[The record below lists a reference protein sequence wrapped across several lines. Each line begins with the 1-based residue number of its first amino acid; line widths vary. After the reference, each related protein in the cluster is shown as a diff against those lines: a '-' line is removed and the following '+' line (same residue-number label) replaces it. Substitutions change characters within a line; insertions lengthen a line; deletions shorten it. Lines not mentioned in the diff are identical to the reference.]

1 MDMDHDP
8 LAVDPDKMRR
18 HGYAMVDFLVDH
30 LTAPDPPAL
39 VRATPREMAERIP
52 AAPPDGPEDFDTIL
66 RRLRDDVLPFMS
78 RGEHRRYFAFIPSN
92 GTWPSALGDFLAAAV
107 NVYCGAWMESA
118 GPSQIELVVL
128 RWFADWLGLPDSTS
142 GVLVSGGSAANMT
155 ALAAARE
162 HAVGAMTDDIVAYVS
177 DQAHSSL
184 ARAGRILG
192 FRPDQLRV
200 IPVDNDY
207 AMRADALV
215 GAIEADVAVGRR
227 PIFVS
232 AAAGATNSGSVDP
245 LAAIADI
252 CAKHGI
258 WMHVDAAYGGFAAL
272 TERGRSALAGI
283 ERADSVTLDPHKWL
297 YQPFEC
303 GAVLVR
309 DGVRLRRA
317 FEMTP
322 DYLKDAMVATGEVNF
337 ADSGMQLSRMARAF
351 KIWTSI
357 RYFGLD
363 AFRAT
368 IDRALDLALAAQHHI
383 EASDQL
389 ELLLPAHL
397 GIVCFRRRFPGVDD
411 EARLDAMNAALVHA
425 LDESGYGLVSS
436 TRLQGRY
443 AIRLCVLNHTSGPRD
458 VLGVLSWLEAHD
470 VPVPADDEVQEQI
483 RAHPVL
489 DRTASPTVTWS
500 GYPHPDPAELAT
512 LEAFAGVDE
521 SALEFLAGACYEKHA
536 EPGEHVVRRWGADRD
551 FYVILDGTVEVFVD
565 TRIVRRLG
573 PGDFFGELAAQDWG
587 GGFGYPRLADV
598 VATAPLRLLVV
609 PLDVYPTVVALPGL
623 RDRIRR
629 AFRVRLPES

>member
-1 MDMDHDP
+1 MGSDDDP
-8 LAVDPDKMRR
+8 LAVDADTMRR
-18 HGYAMVDFLVDH
+18 HGYAMVDFVVDH
-30 LTAPDPPAL
+30 LTTPYPPAL
-39 VRATPREMAERIP
+39 VRASPREMVDRIP

-66 RRLRDDVLPFMS
+66 RRLREDVLPFMS
-78 RGEHRRYFAFIPSN
+78 RSEHPRYFAFIPSN

-118 GPSQIELVVL
+118 GPSQVEMVVL
-128 RWFADWLGLPDSTS
+128 RWFADWLGLPDSTA

-155 ALAAARE
+155 ALATARE

-192 FRPDQLRV
+192 FRPDQIRV
-200 IPVDNDY
+200 IPVDDDY
-207 AMRADALV
+207 AMRTDALV
-215 GAIEADVAVGRR
+215 GAIQADVALGRR

-245 LAAIADI
+245 LASIADI
-252 CAKHGI
+252 CAEHGM

-322 DYLKDAMVATGEVNF
+322 DYLKDAMVAAGEVNF
-337 ADSGMQLSRMARAF
+337 ADLGLQLSRMARAF

-363 AFRAT
+363 AFRAA
-368 IDRALDLALAAQHHI
+368 IDRALDLALAAQRHI
-383 EASDQL
+383 EASEHL

-436 TRLQGRY
+436 TRLRGRY
-443 AIRLCVLNHTSGPRD
+443 AIRLCVLNHTSGLRD
-458 VLGVLSWLEAHD
+458 VLDVLSWLETHD
-470 VPVPADDEVQEQI
+470 VAVPAADDIAGPDPGAPDPRPHGVADPRVGWASPRRSGRARCPRRLRRRRRSNAAVPRRRLPREARRTGRARRASLGHRPRLLRDPRRHRRGI
-483 RAHPVL
+483 RRHAGRAHTRSWRL
-489 DRTASPTVTWS
+489 LRRTRR
-500 GYPHPDPAELAT
+500 
-512 LEAFAGVDE
+512 
-521 SALEFLAGACYEKHA
+521 
-536 EPGEHVVRRWGADRD
+536 PGLG
-551 FYVILDGTVEVFVD
+551 
-565 TRIVRRLG
+565 RRLRL
-573 PGDFFGELAAQDWG
+573 PPPRRRRRHRPASASRRSP
-587 GGFGYPRLADV
+587 PRL
-598 VATAPLRLLVV
+598 PSRRGS
-609 PLDVYPTVVALPGL
+609 PGP
-623 RDRIRR
+623 
-629 AFRVRLPES
+629 A

>member
-1 MDMDHDP
+1 
-8 LAVDPDKMRR
+8 
-18 HGYAMVDFLVDH
+18 
-30 LTAPDPPAL
+30 
-39 VRATPREMAERIP
+39 
-52 AAPPDGPEDFDTIL
+52 
-66 RRLRDDVLPFMS
+66 
-78 RGEHRRYFAFIPSN
+78 
-92 GTWPSALGDFLAAAV
+92 
-107 NVYCGAWMESA
+107 
-118 GPSQIELVVL
+118 
-128 RWFADWLGLPDSTS
+128 
-142 GVLVSGGSAANMT
+142 MT

-162 HAVGAMTDDIVAYVS
+162 HTVGAMTDDIVAYVS

-200 IPVDNDY
+200 IPVDEGY

-215 GAIEADVAVGRR
+215 AAVQADVALGRR

-232 AAAGATNSGSVDP
+232 AAAGATNSGCVDP
-245 LAAIADI
+245 LPSIADI
-252 CAKHGI
+252 CAEHGM

-322 DYLKDAMVATGEVNF
+322 DYLKDAMVAEGEVNF
-337 ADSGMQLSRMARAF
+337 ADLGLQLSRMARAF
-351 KIWTSI
+351 KIWISI

-368 IDRALDLALAAQHHI
+368 IDRALDLALEAQRYI
-383 EASDQL
+383 EDSDHL
-389 ELLLPAHL
+389 ELLLPARL
-397 GIVCFRRRFPGVDD
+397 SIVCFRRRFPGVDD
-411 EARLDAMNAALVHA
+411 EARLDAMNAALVQA

-458 VLGVLSWLEAHD
+458 VVGVLSWLETRD
-470 VPVPADDEVQEQI
+470 VAVPADDEVQDQI
-483 RAHPVL
+483 RAHPIL
-489 DRTASPTVTWS
+489 DRTASPTLTWS
-500 GYPHPDPAELAT
+500 GYPHPDPADLAT

-521 SALEFLAGACYEKHA
+521 TTLEFLASACYEKHA
-536 EPGEHVVRRWGADRD
+536 ESGEPIVRRWGTDRD

-609 PLDVYPTVVALPGL
+609 PLDVYPAVAALPGL
-623 RDRIRR
+623 RDRIRG